1 MYPDEFAFIHWGNE
15 ERYAFD
21 KLLGTDAYRT
31 GKVSAQELIAQS
43 REPVRQFGERVQ
55 KYLLYTD

>member
-1 MYPDEFAFIHWGNE
+1 MYPDEFEFIHWGNE

-43 REPVRQFGERVQ
+43 KEPVRQFGERVQ